1 MISLFMLAGQEIN
14 SWKKSPIFLFQVLI
28 LFLDLVDVE
37 FGLFENIYLD
47 LAVTEFLIQFL

>member
-37 FGLFENIYLD
+37 FGLFENIYLY